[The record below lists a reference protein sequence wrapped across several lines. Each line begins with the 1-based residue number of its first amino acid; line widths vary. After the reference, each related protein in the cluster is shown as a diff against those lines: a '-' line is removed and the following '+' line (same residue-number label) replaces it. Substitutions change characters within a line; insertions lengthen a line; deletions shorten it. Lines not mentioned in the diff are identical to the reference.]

1 MILFSFANFDPV
13 SEMKRQQTA
22 RRGNEMHNKKIH
34 VALLLVLS
42 MLVSAAAFAQT
53 SETGAITG
61 RVTQAG
67 NPLPGV
73 TVEIRAPELQGTKT
87 DVTDTKGMF
96 RFSVLP
102 PGTYSLTATLSGF
115 SPARQNNIAV
125 GLSRTVTLDITLS
138 PAVSERI
145 TVTGAAP
152 VVDITSPATSTNITS
167 QTMQSLP
174 LGRNFVN

>member
-1 MILFSFANFDPV
+1 
-13 SEMKRQQTA
+13 
-22 RRGNEMHNKKIH
+22 MHNKKIH

-152 VVDITSPATSTNITS
+152 VVDITSPATSGRLGMLSPVGKLQRYSPRASSAWSRLSVAPKYRRFRAAS
-167 QTMQSLP
+167 QP
-174 LGRNFVN
+174 GGP